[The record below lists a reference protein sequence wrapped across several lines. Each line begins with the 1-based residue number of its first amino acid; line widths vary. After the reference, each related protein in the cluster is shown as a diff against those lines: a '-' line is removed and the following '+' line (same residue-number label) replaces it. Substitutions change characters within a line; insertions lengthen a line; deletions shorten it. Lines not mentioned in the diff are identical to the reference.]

1 MASVPLHC
9 NICPK
14 QPTFSDVSHLL
25 THIGSK
31 GHLSHYFK
39 AQVRARQNPS
49 VREQLDA
56 YEQWYGEHQI
66 EKLLSQR
73 MILKDSKKP
82 NGTIR
87 PGNREKSFTTKPSK
101 ASKTATQKPNPVK
114 PQQLP
119 PNAAPHNVIDPQ
131 LSQLSAV
138 PAQQAATRE
147 ASLTPSSPGLDLA
160 TVYQPPVPRMRTF
173 HAPSS
178 KSATMPQRSQQ
189 ALTTPMAPLT
199 TGWSKDASDTESD
212 QEAFSRRRSV
222 KPTYPEPPSTEIL
235 PAVSQ
240 GGHRSTKLPRVVRGR
255 SRRVQSSKEEDVET
269 EEDFMPKTPELK
281 GICYPGMSLFDSASP
296 DAQRKRNQRK
306 AESLVAQI
314 EQDSLEVECNE
325 YIYWPDGELKMCR
338 YITGDVQS
346 SPAKEVSP
354 PPPPPPKRRR
364 GKKPKDTDEA
374 TTTKRLRKGTA
385 SHVLDREQQGLVKSE
400 VLQTFSNEGREA
412 SLELTSTIPTGL
424 DPADIR
430 PSAEME
436 GNEWLLNMGEPVRSH
451 RRHTPVSLD
460 GEAVLPDRFIDQV
473 RLASG
478 QANPLSANYATS
490 NERAGRG
497 YAPQARAHSEA
508 TFESLARAITEQRT
522 EASMRYDSPLMQPQ
536 YSTTERGKENIPP
549 DSDYA
554 GHKTNHRY
562 FMVKG
567 EDAPQISTTLPAEM
581 AFGGMATPPV
591 YRMSLNPLN
600 PKAHLRQSLPYS
612 SKYTSSRAPQLPVP
626 HHKRHR
632 ATFMDDTNQDFDP
645 AAFMY

>member
-56 YEQWYGEHQI
+56 YERWYGEHQI
-66 EKLLSQR
+66 ERLLSQR

-87 PGNREKSFTTKPSK
+87 PGNREKSSSTKPSK
-101 ASKTATQKPNPVK
+101 ASKTATPNPNPVK

-119 PNAAPHNVIDPQ
+119 LTAAPHNVIDPQ

-138 PAQQAATRE
+138 PAQQAATQE
-147 ASLTPSSPGLDLA
+147 ASSTLSSPGLDLA

-178 KSATMPQRSQQ
+178 KSAIMPQRSQPT
-189 ALTTPMAPLT
+189 LTTSMAPLT

-212 QEAFSRRRSV
+212 REGFSRQRSV
-222 KPTYPEPPSTEIL
+222 KPMYPEPPSTEPL
-235 PAVSQ
+235 PPVSQ
-240 GGHRSTKLPRVVRGR
+240 YGRLSTELPPVGRGR
-255 SRRVQSSKEEDVET
+255 TRRLQSSKEEDVET
-269 EEDFMPKTPELK
+269 EEEFIPKTPELK

-306 AESLVAQI
+306 SESLVTQI
-314 EQDSLEVECNE
+314 ERDSLEVECNE
-325 YIYWPDGELKMCR
+325 YIYWPDGGLKMCR

-346 SPAKEVSP
+346 SPAKEVTP

-364 GKKPKDTDEA
+364 GKKPKDADGA
-374 TTTKRLRKGTA
+374 TAKKKLRKGTA
-385 SHVLDREQQGLVKSE
+385 SHMLDREQQGLVKSE

-412 SLELTSTIPTGL
+412 SLELTSTIPAGL
-424 DPADIR
+424 DPAGIR

-436 GNEWLLNMGEPVRSH
+436 GNEWLLNMGEPARIH
-451 RRHTPVSLD
+451 RRPTPVSLD
-460 GEAVLPDRFIDQV
+460 GEAVLPDRFIEQV

-508 TFESLARAITEQRT
+508 TFESLARAITGQRT
-522 EASMRYDSPLMQPQ
+522 EASIRYDSPSMQPP
-536 YSTTERGKENIPP
+536 YLTTEIGKENIPP

-562 FMVKG
+562 FMVRG

-612 SKYTSSRAPQLPVP
+612 SNYTSRHAPQLPVP
-626 HHKRHR
+626 QQKRHR

-645 AAFMY
+645 EAFMY